1 MRNFPLLLIIGGMLL
16 PTHAATGYA
25 AFSVTQQGPGNPTP
39 HGVHAEYYRGTNFEK
54 KVLSRAESQVNYL
67 FANQNW
73 APGIDEYNFSARW
86 HGKLHPPL
94 SGTYK
99 LILRVD
105 DGIRLWLGG
114 KLLIDEWHGQS
125 VITYTR
131 EVKLKAGGPYDLKI
145 EYFNHHGPGA
155 MQLFWEMPEETP
167 SLAGTFG
174 FRPKEIIS
182 EKYLFNPFTPL
193 KSRPIA
199 VKAAEKP
206 ARQTVPPTPVI
217 TRKPPVAKSTAKP
230 PQKAARTAPASAG
243 PPIVAGVLGNTAEK
257 SVKEEAETFESL
269 EKGKAVVL
277 RKISFEQSR
286 YILLPDSYA
295 ELDKLVT
302 TLEKYPRLQI
312 EIAGHTDGVGDP
324 RLNQA
329 LSEHRAIVV
338 TNYLMRKGIAENR
351 LSAKGYGSSRPLA
364 GNATEEERSQNRR
377 VEFVIKEN

>member
-1 MRNFPLLLIIGGMLL
+1 
-16 PTHAATGYA
+16 
-25 AFSVTQQGPGNPTP
+25 
-39 HGVHAEYYRGTNFEK
+39 
-54 KVLSRAESQVNYL
+54 
-67 FANQNW
+67 
-73 APGIDEYNFSARW
+73 
-86 HGKLHPPL
+86 
-94 SGTYK
+94 
-99 LILRVD
+99 
-105 DGIRLWLGG
+105 
-114 KLLIDEWHGQS
+114 
-125 VITYTR
+125 
-131 EVKLKAGGPYDLKI
+131 
-145 EYFNHHGPGA
+145 
-155 MQLFWEMPEETP
+155 
-167 SLAGTFG
+167 
-174 FRPKEIIS
+174 
-182 EKYLFNPFTPL
+182 
-193 KSRPIA
+193 
-199 VKAAEKP
+199 
-206 ARQTVPPTPVI
+206 
-217 TRKPPVAKSTAKP
+217 VAKSTAKP